1 MRTGLKID
9 ARCRE
14 ACVFAMRNDD
24 NEHVPP
30 LLEQSS
36 SADIRKR
43 ILDLMNQQTN
53 AALSQGFLVGF
64 LFGITL
70 GIILWRKI

>member
-1 MRTGLKID
+1 M
-9 ARCRE
+9 RCRK
-14 ACVFAMRNDD
+14 AYQYTMDD

-30 LLEQSS
+30 LLEQPS
-36 SADIRKR
+36 SADMRKR

-53 AALSQGFLVGF
+53 TALSQGFLVGF

-70 GIILWRKI
+70 GIILWRK

>member
-1 MRTGLKID
+1 MD
-9 ARCRE
+9 DDERE
-14 ACVFAMRNDD
+14 PPIL
-24 NEHVPP
+24 NE
-30 LLEQSS
+30 SS
-36 SADIRKR
+36 SADMRKK

-70 GIILWRKI
+70 GIILGRK